1 MNFDEAVKDV
11 IRFLDGY
18 ACEHYRYYGWHISD
32 DEIFELPWINILI
45 NLRILIT
52 SHLGSMDRK
61 KLDGMLHDLA
71 TRLLVRGL
79 SALAWCFQPIH
90 GVSGGLCRG
99 IDGLVYGVISAWA
112 TVFSS
117 PVTSPF
123 MVSSSKTR
131 WT

>member
-1 MNFDEAVKDV
+1 MNKLPESMNFDEAVKDV

-71 TRLLVRGL
+71 LSYDFDIAGL
-79 SALAWCFQPIH
+79 ARAINE
-90 GVSGGLCRG
+90 CRCPFSFKN
-99 IDGLVYGVISAWA
+99 IDIKKQTEDEG
-112 TVFSS
+112 
-117 PVTSPF
+117 PD
-123 MVSSSKTR
+123 SKAKKYT
-131 WT
+131 